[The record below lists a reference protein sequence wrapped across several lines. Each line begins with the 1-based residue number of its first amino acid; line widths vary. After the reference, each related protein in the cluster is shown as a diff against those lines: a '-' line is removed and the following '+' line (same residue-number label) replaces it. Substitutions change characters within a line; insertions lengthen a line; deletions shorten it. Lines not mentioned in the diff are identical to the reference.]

1 MRLRDD
7 VALVTGAARGLGAA
21 IAVRLAAEGATVAVA
36 DLDGDGAAAV
46 ARELGERHF
55 GLQLDVR
62 STASVGAAVDAVA
75 ERAGGPTVL
84 VNNAGVNR
92 VGPSE
97 TLSDE
102 DWWEVVDVNL
112 QGTFRC
118 CRAAGARML
127 TAGRGAIVN
136 IASANAAL
144 GSPGRAAYCA
154 SKTGVVGLTRALGV
168 EWAPRG
174 VRVNAV
180 SPGYMSSPMLHRCFE
195 TGLIDRERLMDR
207 IPAGRLGGA
216 EDVAAAVAFLVSAD
230 AAYIT
235 ADVLSVDGGFIPYGA
250 PAPASEPPRTDVK
263 L

>member
-1 MRLRDD
+1 MRLDGEL
-7 VALVTGAARGLGAA
+7 ALVTGAARGLGAA
-21 IAVRLAAEGATVAVA
+21 IATRLAADGATVAVA
-36 DLDGDGAAAV
+36 DIDGDGAEAVARTLGPQHLGVAVDVRTTASVEAAV
-46 ARELGERHF
+46 A
-55 GLQLDVR
+55 
-62 STASVGAAVDAVA
+62 AVT
-75 ERAGGPTVL
+75 ERATAPTIL
-84 VNNAGVNR
+84 VNNAGINR

-102 DWWEVVDVNL
+102 DWLQVVEVNL

-118 CRAAGARML
+118 CRAVGAQML
-127 TAGRGAIVN
+127 AAGRGAIVN

-195 TGLIDRERLMDR
+195 TGLIDQERLLDR

-216 EDVAAAVAFLVSAD
+216 EEVAAAVAFLVSPD
-230 AAYIT
+230 AEYVT
-235 ADVLSVDGGFIPYGA
+235 AHVLSVDGGFIPYGA
-250 PAPASEPPRTDVK
+250 PAPASQPPRTDVK